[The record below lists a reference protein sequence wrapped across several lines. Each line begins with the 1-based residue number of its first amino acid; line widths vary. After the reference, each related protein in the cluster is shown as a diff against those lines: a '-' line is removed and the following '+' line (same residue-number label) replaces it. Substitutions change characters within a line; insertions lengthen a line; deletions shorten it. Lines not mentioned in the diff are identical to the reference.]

1 MDSSMGVQNQS
12 HQPVIYVSEAQQQQQ
27 QQQAQM
33 ANQQQRTNCDLKFE
47 PDEMLFESTCGGG
60 VEDVL
65 LPNEGG
71 GEMTPVGPN
80 DLGQVEAAGGKQ
92 QQGQGGGQYHHM
104 GARQIGRSA
113 GCGGEG
119 GRGDGGGGSQG
130 DVLAASLSSFQ
141 QQQQQRQIQVPDIVL
156 TKSESRKL
164 PPTYYRKL
172 PGQFPCF
179 RCTTGVAL
187 IF

>member
-65 LPNEGG
+65 QPNEGG

-80 DLGQVEAAGGKQ
+80 DLGLVEAAGGKQ

-141 QQQQQRQIQVPDIVL
+141 QQQQRQIQVPDIVL

-164 PPTYYRKL
+164 PRTYYRKL